1 MPNSALVC
9 VARITLA
16 ASDRSHRV
24 GTRARVDVKAFIDQR
39 GMASMQ
45 WLLLALCFL
54 VVAVDGMDV
63 AIMGFLA
70 PSILQEWGASR
81 ASFGMVMSAAPFG
94 LVIGA
99 LVAGPASDR
108 LGRKVVL
115 TASVLLFG
123 LFTIATAYSHNLT
136 EMAVLRLLTG
146 IGLGAAMPNST
157 TLLSEYVPQRSRS
170 LLIAVMFTGFNLGS
184 GVVGFIAAAMIPAYG
199 WRSVLILGGALPLL
213 LVPLLIVLL
222 PESARFLIVRG
233 RPSARIAAVL
243 GRVCRTDFAPGTEF
257 FAPEP
262 PVAAKKSIGV
272 LFSKGYG
279 MMTGALWITYF
290 MGLLVIYLLTGW
302 LPTLIKDAGLPI
314 SAAATI
320 TAMFQIGGTVGAI
333 LVGWAMDRGAPTRVI
348 GAAYAA
354 GAICILALG
363 AGGALSGSLT
373 LLVAAAGFFMSGA
386 QTGLNA
392 FAPNCYP
399 TRARATGVSWMLGMG
414 RFGSITGSMVGG
426 VLLSM
431 GWGFNAI
438 ISLLAVP
445 AVLAGLAVLLA
456 RRVEDQGRPDD
467 DATLAHA

>member
-1 MPNSALVC
+1 MA
-9 VARITLA
+9 TG
-16 ASDRSHRV
+16 AS
-24 GTRARVDVKAFIDQR
+24 VDVKAFIDQR
-39 GMASMQ
+39 KMTSMQ
-45 WLLLALCFL
+45 WLLLALCFA

-81 ASFGMVMSAAPFG
+81 ASFGVVMSAAPFG

-108 LGRKVVL
+108 LGRKTVL

-123 LFTIATAYSHNLT
+123 LFTIATAYAHDLT
-136 EMAVLRLLTG
+136 EMTVLRLLTG
-146 IGLGAAMPNST
+146 VGLGAAMPNST

-184 GVVGFIAAAMIPAYG
+184 GVVGFIAAGLIPTHG
-199 WRSVLILGGALPLL
+199 WRSVLVLGGAMPLL

-222 PESARFLIVRG
+222 PESARFMIVRG
-233 RPSARIAAVL
+233 RPAARIAAVL
-243 GRVCRTDFAPGTEF
+243 GRICRTSFPLGTTF
-257 FAPEP
+257 HAPEP
-262 PVAAKKSIGV
+262 PTVAKKSIGV
-272 LFSKGYG
+272 LFSTGYG
-279 MMTGALWITYF
+279 RMTAALWVTYF

-333 LVGWAMDRGAPTRVI
+333 LVGWAMDRSVPTRVI

-354 GAICILALG
+354 GAVCILCLG

-399 TRARATGVSWMLGMG
+399 TMARATGVSWMLGMG

-431 GWGFNAI
+431 GWGFGAI

-445 AVLAGLAVLLA
+445 AVLAGLAVLMA
-456 RRVEDQGRPDD
+456 RRVGENDRP
-467 DATLAHA
+467 AAGSTLARS

>member
-1 MPNSALVC
+1 MNTSS
-9 VARITLA
+9 TTN
-16 ASDRSHRV
+16 H
-24 GTRARVDVKAFIDQR
+24 GVDVKAFIDQR
-39 GMASMQ
+39 SMSSIQ
-45 WLLLALCFL
+45 WLLLVLCFL
-54 VVAVDGMDV
+54 IVAVDGMDV

-81 ASFGMVMSAAPFG
+81 ASFGVVMSAAPFG

-99 LVAGPASDR
+99 LLAGPMSDR
-108 LGRKVVL
+108 LGRKTVL

-123 LFTIATAYSHNLT
+123 LFTVATSFAGNLT

-146 IGLGAAMPNST
+146 VGLGAAMPNST
-157 TLLSEYVPQRSRS
+157 TLLSEYVPQRKRS

-184 GVVGFIAAAMIPAYG
+184 GVVGFVAAGLIPAYG
-199 WRSVLILGGALPLL
+199 WRSVLLLGGALPLV

-222 PESARFLIVRG
+222 PESARFMVVRG
-233 RPSARIAAVL
+233 MAAEKIAKVL
-243 GRVCRTDFAPGTEF
+243 GRVTGTSFPAGTQF

-262 PVAAKKSIGV
+262 PVQASKSIGV

-279 MMTGALWITYF
+279 LMTGALWVTYF

-314 SAAATI
+314 SQAATI
-320 TAMFQIGGTVGAI
+320 TAMFQIGGCVGAI
-333 LVGWAMDRGAPTRVI
+333 LVGWAMDHKAPTRVI
-348 GAAYAA
+348 GAAYAL
-354 GAICILALG
+354 GGLCILALG
-363 AGGALSGSLT
+363 AGGALSGSLMLMVT
-373 LLVAAAGFFMSGA
+373 AAGFFMSGA

-399 TRARATGVSWMLGMG
+399 TVARATGVSWMLGMG

-426 VLLSM
+426 ILLSM
-431 GWGFNAI
+431 GWGFGSI

-445 AVLAGLAVLLA
+445 AILAAVAVQMA
-456 RRVEDQGRPDD
+456 RRAGEAAPAPLEARPG
-467 DATLAHA
+467 HALN